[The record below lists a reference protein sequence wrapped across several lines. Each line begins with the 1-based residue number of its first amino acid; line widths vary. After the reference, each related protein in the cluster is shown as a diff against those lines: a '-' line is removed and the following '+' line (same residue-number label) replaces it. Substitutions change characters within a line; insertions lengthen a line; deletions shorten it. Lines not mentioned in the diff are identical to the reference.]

1 LIQCTLSRPAARF
14 FAELAHCPHIQVL
27 TLSIYVPD
35 SYTFF
40 NFCFQAEIV
49 MYVAAWFA
57 ISVSLTLT
65 NKWFFSFWHGGFD
78 LPVSSTALQMVIKAV
93 LAHVLINCHSSPWR
107 EEPYPLNFRKTLIL
121 TAPIGLATAAD
132 ITLSNFSFLFITV
145 TLYTIVKSG
154 SLLWLLF
161 WGVVLRLEECS
172 VKLMGICFTMSI
184 GLALASYGATRV
196 SLLGIVLVLMASCVG
211 GLRWALS
218 QRLMA
223 IDSAFAQSPLLLVAK
238 IAPWSAVCTCVA
250 ALVLDGKRLWQ
261 IYEFGWVGPET
272 IEQSGLNDTN
282 AWTLF
287 TEVLAFVS
295 IGGLASLLLL
305 MAEVKLLQLTSSLS
319 LGVFGVIKEI
329 LQIILAVGVFHDTIS
344 LVNVLGLALCI
355 GGTGAYHHM
364 KHQGLSRLREQYEYN
379 LVNLTAAFD
388 DPIEGLSASDA
399 ED

>member
-1 LIQCTLSRPAARF
+1 
-14 FAELAHCPHIQVL
+14 
-27 TLSIYVPD
+27 
-35 SYTFF
+35 
-40 NFCFQAEIV
+40 

-78 LPVSSTALQMVIKAV
+78 LPVSSTALQMVIKAG
-93 LAHVLINCHSSPWR
+93 LAQILTSSHCSPWK
-107 EEPYPLNFRKTLIL
+107 EEPYPLSFRETMIL

-161 WGVVLRLEECS
+161 WGVTLRLEECS
-172 VKLMGICFTMSI
+172 VKLMGICTMMSI

-196 SLLGIVLVLMASCVG
+196 SLLGIVLVIMASCVG

-238 IAPWSAVCTCVA
+238 IAPWSAICTCVA
-250 ALVLDGKRLWQ
+250 ALVLDGKRLRQ
-261 IYEFGWVGPET
+261 IYEFGWVGPESLGSEPST
-272 IEQSGLNDTN
+272 VDTD

-287 TEVLAFVS
+287 SEVIAFVFV
-295 IGGLASLLLL
+295 GGLASLLLL

-329 LQIILAVGVFHDTIS
+329 LQIILAVGVFHDTVS
-344 LVNVLGLALCI
+344 LVNILGLVLCI

-364 KHQGLSRLREQYEYN
+364 KHQGLSRLRERYEYN

-388 DPIEGLSASDA
+388 ESIEGASASDI
-399 ED
+399 EE